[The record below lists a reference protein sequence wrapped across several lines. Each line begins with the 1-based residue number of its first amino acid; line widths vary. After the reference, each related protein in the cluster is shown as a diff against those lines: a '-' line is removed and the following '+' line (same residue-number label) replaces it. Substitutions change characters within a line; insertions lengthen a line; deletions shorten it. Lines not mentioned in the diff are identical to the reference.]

1 MYITD
6 LAKTTRSQEFQ
17 SADEFERYG
26 YDDRYS
32 RYIRRGGEIE
42 NGSDGDYS
50 TDDGGCRE

>member
-1 MYITD
+1 MAASTED
-6 LAKTTRSQEFQ
+6 NCNNR

-42 NGSDGDYS
+42 NGSDGGYT